1 MSYGANGNTYYVG
14 GNPIQVDDKFFLS
27 TIMALTMILT
37 ENLPEFKDNQTD
49 LFDMVEYLAS
59 RIYEAITENEP
70 DNAGN
75 PTDEPAE

>member
-1 MSYGANGNTYYVG
+1 MSYGATGKTYYVG
-14 GNPIQVDDKFFLS
+14 GNPIQVDDKFLLS

-49 LFDMVEYLAS
+49 LFDMVEFLAS

-70 DNAGN
+70 SDAGN
-75 PTDEPAE
+75 TTGEPAE